1 VAAVTNPAYEAGR
14 DKHEQYREHVAV
26 SLRASPWSRVIKV
39 SDFTDNAVG
48 LAYTTGPKFSKL
60 TRKYRPLVPL
70 LRELILQ
77 PDTPL
82 DSDVKDMIVR
92 QLDNA
97 EDRFAMIC
105 HDHNTGAA

>member
-1 VAAVTNPAYEAGR
+1 MSSTSPIFSPR
-14 DKHEQYREHVAV
+14 TF

-70 LRELILQ
+70 LRELILRQ
-77 PDTPL
+77 DTPL
-82 DSDVKDMIVR
+82 DSGVKQTIAR
-92 QLDNA
+92 QFDDA
-97 EDRFAMIC
+97 ENRFAAIC
-105 HDHNTGAA
+105 NSAERTVSGG